1 MNCAGLGEAWL
12 GAGRRFRNLI
22 LLTLGTV
29 GGAIIL
35 DGKLFVGHQG
45 SWGTRFN
52 YVKPGWSC
60 M

>member
-1 MNCAGLGEAWL
+1 MRTVRAWRSH
-12 GAGRRFRNLI
+12 AGRRFRNLI
-22 LLTLGTV
+22 LLTLGTGV

-45 SWGTRFN
+45 TAGELG